1 MVEGKPQAAEYS
13 SHEGVMITLK
23 DTKRVPT
30 GHKTEEHMSN
40 LTRRNL
46 LAGGAAVAALPAF
59 AVPKARA
66 AAPLADKQNPGWYRY
81 KVGSFEVTVVTDGA
95 TTNPLSDSYVGN
107 APRSEVN
114 ATLVANYLPPDKVT
128 HGYTPVV
135 VNTGSKLVVIDTGL
149 GLGAYQQSK
158 GAVGQFQ
165 TNLAAAGI
173 DRNAV
178 DVVIISHLHGDH
190 INGLLGADSKFA
202 FPNAELMVPAG
213 EWTFWMDDANAAR
226 FPEPI
231 KGQFA
236 NVKRVFGALG
246 NKATQYEAG
255 KELVPGITSMATP
268 GHTPGHSSHVVASGS
283 EQVLVQADVTAGAVS
298 LFLNHPDWKL
308 AFDTDGPL
316 AEQTRHKVYDRAIA
330 DKMLIQGFHF
340 PFPGRGHVEKSG
352 SGYRLVPAP
361 WNPTI

>member
-236 NVKRVFGALG
+236 NVKHVFGALG

-340 PFPGRGHVEKSG
+340 PFPGRGYVEKSG